1 MKDRK
6 FEISIMIILF
16 TFAVVVIGCYL
27 IYGIILEKQ
36 SYTLFLKPY
45 RVLKCKKWNCEDVS
59 NDVNK
64 YNNKESVAVYD
75 INRSTGFESS
85 VVSADDTESDE

>member
-45 RVLKCKKWNCEDVS
+45 RVLECKKWNCEDVS

-64 YNNKESVAVYD
+64 YNNKEYNTIVNGIDFGVNY
-75 INRSTGFESS
+75 IYYNKG
-85 VVSADDTESDE
+85 SDKY